1 MATEVNQREPKRGRV
16 WKILGLLLV
25 SLMVLL
31 VAGYF
36 IITSSGFVKGV
47 ILPRVGKSMNSD
59 LKVETLS
66 LSPFS
71 EVHLTGLKLQPNGKE
86 PLLTAAEAHVRYN
99 LMDIIRGTI
108 RVDEVTL
115 VSPVIDLIK
124 NPDRTSN
131 LDPITKG
138 SSTEKKAS
146 EPKKL
151 QLAIKNVSLKNG
163 TVRITEKLKD
173 GGTKTTE
180 LANLNVTLDQLVTG
194 TPGKLTLDSDFAMA
208 NNPKGG
214 TNDLLKGNL
223 KGAFEIGLDP
233 ALNPQRLN
241 GSATLKL
248 GQTAGAYS
256 EYSGFG
262 LVLDADVSPTEIRQ
276 AVVRFS
282 KADQP
287 LGEVRLSG
295 PFDSKTMEGHIT
307 QALSI
312 DKRLLNIVVGPRGI
326 DFGNSSINTTNLIDL
341 SKNGSLIG
349 VTGKISGRAISLEK
363 QAQKTPALN
372 LDADYQISLNRA
384 ESSAAIQKL
393 NFNATQE
400 GQPLLQTI
408 LNQPMTVSWGG
419 TVPGF
424 NESALKVVLTN
435 FNLGQWAS
443 VIGSNAPTGTV
454 SATVDLLAQ
463 KGGQALSTTMAAEV
477 RNLSM
482 NLGTNAIKGADVAF
496 NASGTVDNLNTIN
509 ISKYSA
515 TIRENKGTLL
525 QADGSVRYDLKTKG
539 VSGQA
544 NATASLVTALD
555 LFPVAQFSANGGEVK
570 VAANFSMDSGKTA
583 ANGNLAL
590 ENLSGK
596 YAQYVLDKFR
606 AALEYK
612 IEMTTAQVQIQT
624 ATLTFGQGTAQG
636 GTVDLKGSYD
646 LAKKA
651 ANLEFKT
658 VDLNQN
664 TLTTFL
670 APSLGDNKLISISLN
685 SSGSLGY
692 DPNGETSIKTDLSI
706 DKWVVQDAA
715 KKLPAEPLSV
725 KLQLDAGLN
734 KQIVELRQLLLKLSP
749 TERAKNELSIKGH
762 IDSSKTNATPGT
774 ITVQSDSLDITHY
787 YDLFAGKTAPATNA
801 TVGAR
806 QPATTTT
813 ASTPPSKD
821 PNKEPDPIALPFQ
834 DFTANLNIGQF
845 YLRQIAASNLTLTA
859 KINKGE
865 VRLNPVK
872 LSLNGAP
879 VSADILLNLGVP
891 GYTYDLSFQT
901 DRVPL
906 EPIVNSLSTN
916 STGQM
921 KGLLAANAKIKGAG
935 TTGVNLQKNLSGTAT
950 FSLTNMNVQVIAPKW
965 RNVLEPIALV
975 LNLPELTVTP
985 LEWLAAQTEIGAGKI
1000 NLQQFTVVSPAFMA
1014 SSQGVIPIEPILT
1027 NSPLNLPLSLSISR
1041 GLAQKARVPIPDVS
1055 GGDTNY
1061 VKLPDFVT
1069 INGTLGKPGS
1079 KINKLAIV
1087 GIIAQSTGLTG
1098 KALNALPPSAGNL
1111 LQNVL
1116 GSGSGTT
1123 APANG
1128 TNATPATNS
1137 APANLL
1143 RGLSNLLN
1151 KQDTNPPASTNGTSA
1166 PKKSTKPSA
1175 LDLFKS
1181 FGK

>member
-1 MATEVNQREPKRGRV
+1 
-16 WKILGLLLV
+16 
-25 SLMVLL
+25 
-31 VAGYF
+31 
-36 IITSSGFVKGV
+36 
-47 ILPRVGKSMNSD
+47 RVGKSMNSD

-115 VSPVIDLIK
+115 VSPVIELIK
-124 NPDRTSN
+124 NPDGTSN
-131 LDPITKG
+131 LDPITQG
-138 SSTEKKAS
+138 SSKEKKAS

-151 QLAIKNVSLKNG
+151 QLAIKNISLKNG

-180 LANLNVTLDQLVTG
+180 LGNLNVTLDQLVTG
-194 TPGKLTLDSDFAMA
+194 APGKLTLDSDLSMA
-208 NNPKGG
+208 ASPKNG
-214 TNDLLKGNL
+214 TNDLVKGNL
-223 KGAFEIGLDP
+223 KGAFEIALDP

-241 GSATLKL
+241 GSAALKL
-248 GQTAGAYS
+248 GQTAGAYAD
-256 EYSGFG
+256 YAGFG

-276 AVVRFS
+276 AVVHFS
-282 KADQP
+282 KADQG
-287 LGEVRLSG
+287 LGELRVSG
-295 PFDSKTMEGHIT
+295 RFDPKTMEGHIT
-307 QALSI
+307 QVFSV
-312 DKRLLNIVVGPRGI
+312 DKRLLNIAGGPRGI
-326 DFGNSSINTTNLIDL
+326 DFGNSSISSTNVIDL

-349 VTGKISGRAISLEK
+349 VAGKLSGRTISLAK
-363 QAQKTPALN
+363 QTQQTPALN
-372 LDADYQISLNRA
+372 LDADYQISVNRTD
-384 ESSAAIQKL
+384 SSATIQKL
-393 NFNATQE
+393 NFTATQD
-400 GQPLLQTI
+400 GQPLLRTL
-408 LNQPMTVSWGG
+408 LNQPMNVSWGG

-424 NESALKVVLTN
+424 NESALQVVLTN

-443 VIGSNAPTGTV
+443 VIGSNAPTGVV

-463 KGGQALSTTMAAEV
+463 KGGQALTTTVAAQV
-477 RNLSM
+477 NNLSLS
-482 NLGTNAIKGADVAF
+482 LGTNAIRNADVAL
-496 NASGTVDNLNTIN
+496 NASGTVENLSTIN

-525 QADGSVRYDLKTKG
+525 QADGSVRYDLKTKA

-544 NATASLVTALD
+544 NAVASLATALE
-555 LFPVAQFSANGGEVK
+555 LFPVAQFSVSSGEAK
-570 VAANFSMDSGKTA
+570 VTANFSMDNGKTA

-590 ENLSGK
+590 QNLTGK
-596 YAQYVLDKFR
+596 YAQYVLDKFQ

-612 IEMTTAQVQIQT
+612 IDMTTNQVQIQT
-624 ATLTFGQGTAQG
+624 ATLTFGQGATQG

-646 LAKKA
+646 LTKKS

-670 APSLGDNKLISISLN
+670 APSLGENKLVSISLN
-685 SSGSLGY
+685 SNGSVGY

-774 ITVQSDSLDITHY
+774 ITIQSDSLDITHY
-787 YDLFAGKTAPATNA
+787 YDLFAGKAGAATNA
-801 TVGAR
+801 TSGAR
-806 QPATTTT
+806 QPTAAT
-813 ASTPPSKD
+813 ASIPPVKD

-845 YLRQIAASNLTLTA
+845 YLRQIAASNLTLVA

-865 VRLNPVK
+865 VHLNPVK

-879 VSADILLNLGVP
+879 LSADVLLNLGVP
-891 GYTYDLSFQT
+891 GYTYDLSFQA

-921 KGLLAANAKIKGAG
+921 KGLLVANAKIKGAG
-935 TTGVNLQKNLSGTAT
+935 TTGVNLQKNLAGTAN

-975 LNLPELTVTP
+975 LNLPELTATP
-985 LEWLAAQTEIGAGKI
+985 LDWLGGQVDVGAGKI

-1014 SSQGVIPIEPILT
+1014 NSQGTIPIEPILT

-1041 GLAQKARVPIPDVS
+1041 GLAQKARVPIPDTS
-1055 GGDTNY
+1055 NNTNY

-1087 GIIAQSTGLTG
+1087 GIIAQSAGLTG
-1098 KALNALPPSAGNL
+1098 KALNALPPGAGNL

-1116 GSGSGTT
+1116 GTGSATP
-1123 APANG
+1123 PAANA
-1128 TNATPATNS
+1128 TNAVPATNS

-1143 RGLSNLLN
+1143 RGLSNILN
-1151 KQDTNPPASTNGTSA
+1151 TQKTNAPA
-1166 PKKSTKPSA
+1166 
-1175 LDLFKS
+1175 
-1181 FGK
+1181 

>member
-1 MATEVNQREPKRGRV
+1 MATEVNQREPKRGRGL
-16 WKILGLLLV
+16 KIFGVLAVSLLLLLV
-25 SLMVLL
+25 V
-31 VAGYF
+31 GYF
-36 IITSSGFVKGV
+36 VITSAGFVKGV
-47 ILPRVGKSMNSD
+47 ILPRVGKAMNSD

-71 EVHLTGLKLQPNGKE
+71 ELHLTGLKLQPNGKE
-86 PLLTAAEAHVRYN
+86 PLLTAAEAHVRYH
-99 LMDIIRGTI
+99 LMDIIRGSI
-108 RVDEVTL
+108 HVDEVTL
-115 VSPVIDLIK
+115 VSPVIELIK
-124 NPDRTSN
+124 NADGTSN

-138 SSTEKKAS
+138 SPTEKKAS

-151 QLAIKNVSLKNG
+151 QLAVKNVSLKNG

-180 LANLNVTLDQLVTG
+180 LGNLNVTLDQLVTG
-194 TPGKLTLDSDFAMA
+194 TPGKLTLDSDFSMA
-208 NNPKGG
+208 NSPKGG
-214 TNDLLKGNL
+214 TNDLLKGSL

-233 ALNPQRLN
+233 ALNPQKLN

-248 GQTAGAYS
+248 GQTAGAYAD
-256 EYSGFG
+256 YAGFG
-262 LVLDADVSPTEIRQ
+262 VALDADVSPTEIRQ

-282 KADQP
+282 KSDQA
-287 LGEVRLSG
+287 LGELRLSG
-295 PFDSKTMEGHIT
+295 PFDSQKMEGHIT
-307 QALSI
+307 QVLLI
-312 DKRLLNIVVGPRGI
+312 DKRVLNIVGGPRGI
-326 DFGNSSINTTNLIDL
+326 DFGNSSISTTNVIDL

-349 VTGKISGRAISLEK
+349 VAGKVAGRTISLAK
-363 QAQKTPALN
+363 QTQKTPALN

-384 ESSAAIQKL
+384 ESSATIQKL
-393 NFNATQE
+393 NFVATQE
-400 GQPLLQTI
+400 GQPLLQTL

-419 TVPGF
+419 TVAGF

-443 VIGSNAPTGTV
+443 VIGSNAPAGTV

-463 KGGQALSTTMAAEV
+463 KGGQALSTTVAAQV
-477 RNLSM
+477 SDLSM
-482 NLGTNAIKGADVAF
+482 ELGTNAIKGAEVAIS
-496 NASGTVDNLNTIN
+496 ASGTVDNLNTIN

-525 QADGSVRYDLKTKG
+525 QADGSVRYDLKTKA

-544 NATASLVTALD
+544 NATASLATALQV
-555 LFPVAQFSANGGEVK
+555 FPVAQFSVNSGDAK
-570 VAANFSMDSGKTA
+570 VTANFSMDNGKTA

-590 ENLSGK
+590 QNLTGK
-596 YAQYVLDKFR
+596 YAQYVLNQFQ
-606 AALEYK
+606 AAFEYK
-612 IEMTTAQVQIQT
+612 IEMTANLIQIQT
-624 ATLTFGQGTAQG
+624 ATLSFGQGAQG

-646 LAKKA
+646 LAKKS

-670 APSLGDNKLISISLN
+670 APSLGENKLVSISLN
-685 SSGSLGY
+685 SSGSVGY

-706 DKWVVQDAA
+706 DKWLVQDAA

-749 TERAKNELSIKGH
+749 TDRAKNELSIKGH
-762 IDSSKTNATPGT
+762 IDLAKTNATPGT
-774 ITVQSDSLDITHY
+774 LAIQSDSLDVTHY
-787 YDLFAGKTAPATNA
+787 YDLFAGKTNQAAATQPNQRTRSGA
-801 TVGAR
+801 TEAAS
-806 QPATTTT
+806 ATPT
-813 ASTPPSKD
+813 KD
-821 PNKEPDPIALPFQ
+821 PNKEPDAVALPFQ

-845 YLRQIAASNLTLTA
+845 YLRQIAASNLTLVA

-865 VRLNPVK
+865 VHLNP
-872 LSLNGAP
+872 LQLALNGAP

-891 GYTYDLSFQT
+891 GYTYDVSLKA
-901 DRVPL
+901 DRIPL
-906 EPIVNSLSTN
+906 EPIINTFNTN
-916 STGQM
+916 STGQL
-921 KGLLAANAKIKGAG
+921 KGLLIANAKIKGAG
-935 TTGVNLQKNLSGTAT
+935 TTGVNLQKNLAGTAN
-950 FSLTNMNVQVIAPKW
+950 FALTNMNVQVIAPKW
-965 RNVLEPIALV
+965 HNIIDPIALV
-975 LNLPELTVTP
+975 LNLPELTTTP
-985 LEWLAAQTEIGAGKI
+985 LDWLGGQTEISAGKI
-1000 NLQQFTVVSPAFMA
+1000 NLQQFTIVSPAFMA
-1014 SSQGVIPIEPILT
+1014 NSQGTIPIEPILT
-1027 NSPLNLPLSLSISR
+1027 NSPLNLPLSFSISR
-1041 GLAQKARVPIPDVS
+1041 GLAQKARIPIPGTS
-1055 GGDTNY
+1055 ENTNY

-1116 GSGSGTT
+1116 GSGSGST
-1123 APANG
+1123 APANS
-1128 TNATPATNS
+1128 TNATASTNS

-1143 RGLSNLLN
+1143 RGLSNILTQQKTN
-1151 KQDTNPPASTNGTSA
+1151 QPADTNGAAP
-1166 PKKSTKPSA
+1166 PKKPAKPSA